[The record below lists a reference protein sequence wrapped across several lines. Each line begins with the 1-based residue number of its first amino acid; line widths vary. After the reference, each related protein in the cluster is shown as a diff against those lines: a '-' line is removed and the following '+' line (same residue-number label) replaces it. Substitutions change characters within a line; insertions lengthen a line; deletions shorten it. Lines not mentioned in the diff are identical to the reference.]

1 MQPNGTKE
9 PALEL
14 AFRPV
19 RTRLQ
24 PPVLR
29 ADVISRQ
36 PLIDALNSALNSY
49 RVVLVS
55 APAGYGKTTLLAA
68 LSSARPEPPLAWLS
82 LKEEDNDPA
91 RFLTALIAALE
102 RLNLECCSAAQHL
115 LDTLDNPASQACFII
130 EVLINDLLEG
140 MPEPFVLVLDDLHVV
155 TEPAIHAALDR
166 LIERMPSQMSLA
178 VATRREPPLSL
189 TRLRARRQMAELRLT
204 DLSFTLEEV
213 DRFLNQTLGLGLSP
227 EQLRTLQART
237 EGWPA
242 GISLL
247 VSSLGLLPTQAD
259 RDAFVDHLARTDRFV
274 FDFLAEEVLAVQ
286 EPHISNFLLETSIL
300 AELRPAVCAAVTGR
314 DDALSV
320 LEELYRRNLFV
331 VAADQSGSAFRYH
344 DLFKEFLRKRLLR
357 QMPER
362 VHQLH
367 RRAADAEVDP
377 TRAISHYLAAQ
388 AWDEAAHAIERVGE
402 QLLQQGSL
410 AMLQGQIGVL
420 PDEARV
426 AHPRLSYLLGRCAW
440 MKWELDAAK
449 SLFERALAGFEGSG
463 DESGQMD
470 TLVHLATC
478 LSTMADIEGAAAA
491 TERAL
496 AFPLPPYHRAQ
507 VLVASAWVELGRKNW
522 PKTNADLDEA
532 LALAEASRD
541 QLVLRA
547 IAFDFNS
554 PFTALPGGVERTERL
569 CRMLTTHSGEQLTP
583 LKVVVDN
590 LMMFI
595 HLWRGRLEEATQAA
609 ESALALSKQFGG
621 QLLWADLE
629 AGIALPVCYALRGD
643 NATADHLFDAL
654 FQSVDQP
661 GTEALVEPYIIGVSY
676 LLGRILWLQGR
687 LEETREVHTRMRGV
701 TSAREWPFAPVV
713 RAMMQGLLHISD
725 QRYADAERSLRRA
738 AALQD
743 EVRFSIMFG
752 DARLLLA
759 HLYLLWGRPEEAL
772 VELAQV
778 LNEHERQG
786 TPGFV
791 RWEGNIMVPA
801 LRLAVERNIHAS
813 FAAHVLEL
821 FGASE
826 PRPVEVP
833 ETGEVLS
840 TREVEV
846 LRLICS
852 GASNKEIAK
861 ELVISLHTVK
871 RHVANILRKLDA
883 PSRTQAAARARQLGV
898 IV

>member
-1 MQPNGTKE
+1 M
-9 PALEL
+9 
-14 AFRPV
+14 R
-19 RTRLQ
+19 
-24 PPVLR
+24 
-29 ADVISRQ
+29 
-36 PLIDALNSALNSY
+36 
-49 RVVLVS
+49 
-55 APAGYGKTTLLAA
+55 
-68 LSSARPEPPLAWLS
+68 
-82 LKEEDNDPA
+82 
-91 RFLTALIAALE
+91 
-102 RLNLECCSAAQHL
+102 
-115 LDTLDNPASQACFII
+115 
-130 EVLINDLLEG
+130 
-140 MPEPFVLVLDDLHVV
+140 
-155 TEPAIHAALDR
+155 
-166 LIERMPSQMSLA
+166 
-178 VATRREPPLSL
+178 
-189 TRLRARRQMAELRLT
+189 
-204 DLSFTLEEV
+204 
-213 DRFLNQTLGLGLSP
+213 
-227 EQLRTLQART
+227 
-237 EGWPA
+237 
-242 GISLL
+242 
-247 VSSLGLLPTQAD
+247 
-259 RDAFVDHLARTDRFV
+259 
-274 FDFLAEEVLAVQ
+274 
-286 EPHISNFLLETSIL
+286 
-300 AELRPAVCAAVTGR
+300 
-314 DDALSV
+314 
-320 LEELYRRNLFV
+320 
-331 VAADQSGSAFRYH
+331 
-344 DLFKEFLRKRLLR
+344 
-357 QMPER
+357 
-362 VHQLH
+362 
-367 RRAADAEVDP
+367 
-377 TRAISHYLAAQ
+377 
-388 AWDEAAHAIERVGE
+388 
-402 QLLQQGSL
+402 
-410 AMLQGQIGVL
+410 
-420 PDEARV
+420 
-426 AHPRLSYLLGRCAW
+426 
-440 MKWELDAAK
+440 WELDAAK
-449 SLFERALAGFEGSG
+449 SLFERALAGFEASG

-478 LSTMADIEGAAAA
+478 LGTMADIEGAAAA

-507 VLVASAWVELGRKNW
+507 VLVASAWVELGQKNW

-532 LALAEASRD
+532 LTLAEASRD

-554 PFTALPGGVERTERL
+554 SFTALPGGVARTERL
-569 CRMLTTHSGEQLTP
+569 CRMLTTHVGEQLTP
-583 LKVVVDN
+583 LKVVVDD

-595 HLWRGRLEEATQAA
+595 HLWRGRLEKAIQAA

-629 AGIALPVCYALRGD
+629 AGICLPVCYGLRGD
-643 NATADHLFDAL
+643 NATADHLFDAF

-661 GTEALVEPYIIGVSY
+661 GSEAVVEPYIIGVNY
-676 LLGRILWLQGR
+676 LRGRVLWLQGR
-687 LEETREVHTRMRGV
+687 LEETREVHTRIRVV
-701 TSAREWPFAPVV
+701 TRAREWPFAPVV

-772 VELAQV
+772 VELAPV
-778 LNEHERQG
+778 LAEHERQG

-821 FGASE
+821 FGVSE